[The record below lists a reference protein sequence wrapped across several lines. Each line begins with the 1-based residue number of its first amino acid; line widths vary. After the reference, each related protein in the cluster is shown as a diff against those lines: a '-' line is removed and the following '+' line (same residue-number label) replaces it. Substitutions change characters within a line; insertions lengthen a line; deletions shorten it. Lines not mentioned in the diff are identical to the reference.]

1 MKVLKVYA
9 VKSLMEW
16 HCEIVSGGVKFHFAF
31 ADGMTSSQGVTPARY
46 KTTNPVFQ
54 SIIEHSH
61 YFKSGKIILEKRV
74 VLEADTLAVAN
85 ETQPKAATPSIEK
98 VEVSCLDDAKDYL
111 NEKFN
116 VDRRKLSSSNAI
128 MECAKAHNIEFVG
141 L

>member
-74 VLEADTLAVAN
+74 VLEADAPAAAN
-85 ETQPKAATPSIEK
+85 DAQPQAATPTIERI
-98 VEVSCLDDAKDYL
+98 EVFCLDDAKDYL

-116 VDRRKLSSSNAI
+116 VDRRKLSSSKAI
-128 MECAKAHNIEFVG
+128 MECAKVHNVEFVG

>member
-31 ADGMTSSQGVTPARY
+31 TDGMTSSQGVTPARY
-46 KTTNPVFQ
+46 KTTSPVFQ
-54 SIIEHSH
+54 NIIEHSH

-74 VLEADTLAVAN
+74 VLESDAPVEAH
-85 ETQPKAATPSIEK
+85 ETQPKDSTANIEK

-116 VDRRKLSSSNAI
+116 VDRRKLSSSKAI